1 MPRITKRFVD
11 SLKPPTGKSEV
22 VHWDDDLPC
31 FGVRVRAS
39 GAATYIVQYRNA
51 ERITRK
57 VKVGIVG
64 RMAPDQARSKAR
76 QQLAAVD
83 REEDPANERARRR
96 RGKTVKELCGDYM
109 VACGRGLILNR
120 KGEPKKQS
128 TIKTDTG
135 RVNRHIVPLLG
146 RRHVEGLAQAD
157 VKQFMRDV
165 IAGKTAVVEKTKPR
179 GKAVVTGGSGTAA
192 RTVGLL
198 GGILS
203 YAVEEGIIATN
214 PVRGVVRPADN
225 KRQIRLSSEDY
236 EKVGTALADADRGG
250 ENPAALAAVKLLLLT
265 GARKGEIENLQWG
278 EIDIQGRC
286 FRFTNTKTGSSV
298 RPVGSPIFEVLQ
310 TLPRASDFV
319 LMGRSPGAPYRGLP
333 KAWQRIATR
342 AGLPKEITL
351 HVFRHTFASIC
362 NDLGLTE
369 PTIAAL
375 IGHSSGGGTT
385 RRYIHHLDEALLA
398 AADRVSIHI
407 SNLLAGNTE
416 SSVVP
421 ISNHRKW
428 T

>member
-1 MPRITKRFVD
+1 
-11 SLKPPTGKSEV
+11 
-22 VHWDDDLPC
+22 
-31 FGVRVRAS
+31 VRVRAS

-57 VKVGIVG
+57 VKIGIIG
-64 RMAPDQARSKAR
+64 RMTPDQARSKAR

-83 REEDPANERARRR
+83 REEDPAKERARRQR
-96 RGKTVKELCGDYM
+96 AMTVEELGRDYLI
-109 VACGRGLILNR
+109 ACSKGLILNR
-120 KGEPKKQS
+120 KGEAKKQS
-128 TIKTDTG
+128 TIYTDTG

-157 VKQFMRDV
+157 VKHFMQDV
-165 IAGKTAVVEKTKPR
+165 IAGKTAVIEKTKPR

-214 PVRGVVRPADN
+214 PVRGVARPVDN
-225 KRQIRLSSEDY
+225 KRQIRVPPGDY
-236 EKVGTALADADRGG
+236 EKLGAALADADRGG
-250 ENPAALAAVKLLLLT
+250 ENPAAIAAVKLLLLT
-265 GARKGEIENLQWG
+265 GARKGEIENLRWD

-286 FRFTNTKTGSSV
+286 FRFANTKTGSSV
-298 RPVGSPIFEVLQ
+298 RPVGAPVFEVLE
-310 TLPRASDFV
+310 TLPRASEFV
-319 LMGRSPGAPYRGLP
+319 FLGRSSGDPYRGLP
-333 KAWQRIATR
+333 KAWRRIATR

-416 SSVVP
+416 PSVAP
-421 ISNHRKW
+421 ISNHRNW

>member
-1 MPRITKRFVD
+1 MT
-11 SLKPPTGKSEV
+11 
-22 VHWDDDLPC
+22 
-31 FGVRVRAS
+31 
-39 GAATYIVQYRNA
+39 
-51 ERITRK
+51 
-57 VKVGIVG
+57 
-64 RMAPDQARSKAR
+64 PDQARSKAR

-83 REEDPANERARRR
+83 REEDPAKERARRR
-96 RGKTVKELCGDYM
+96 RAMTVEELCRDYLI
-109 VACGRGLILNR
+109 ACSKGLILNR
-120 KGEPKKQS
+120 KGEAKKQS
-128 TIKTDTG
+128 TIYTDTG

-157 VKQFMRDV
+157 VKHFMQDV
-165 IAGKTAVVEKTKPR
+165 IAGKTAVIEKTKPR

-214 PVRGVVRPADN
+214 PVRGVARPVDN
-225 KRQIRLSSEDY
+225 KRQIRVPPGDY
-236 EKVGTALADADRGG
+236 EKLGAALADADRGG
-250 ENPAALAAVKLLLLT
+250 ENPAAIAAVKLLLLT
-265 GARKGEIENLQWG
+265 GARKGEIENLRWD

-310 TLPRASDFV
+310 TLPRASEFV

-416 SSVVP
+416 PSVAP
-421 ISNHRKW
+421 ISNHRNW